1 MGNFF
6 KRFSYSQLRSTEG
19 VDHKHQLDKEISQ
32 IVETLQKGSGVTLN
46 EINRLTEFLFSVP
59 GINKE
64 PYVLSSVMN
73 YGTFTFDSIKLK
85 TDQNNDIEQVIFVL
99 KEISL
104 GTGIEIHVPCESFHE
119 MFQQFKPKFPV
130 TKES

>member
-1 MGNFF
+1 MGNYF
-6 KRFSYSQLRSTEG
+6 KRFSYSQLRSNEG
-19 VDHKHQLDKEISQ
+19 VDHKHQLDLTINQ

-46 EINRLTEFLFSVP
+46 EINKLTDFLFNVP
-59 GINKE
+59 GINKD
-64 PYVLSSVMN
+64 PYIFSSVMN

-85 TDQNNDIEQVIFVL
+85 TNENNDIEQVIFVL

-104 GTGIEIHVPCESFHE
+104 DTGIEIHIPCESFHE
-119 MFQQFKPKFPV
+119 MFQQFNPKFPM